1 MNEQPLS
8 ARVQKLRSEMQREKR
23 YMSVEQARIIHR
35 VALENPECSAVMLR
49 AKMLKASFEEMP
61 IRIDDGELIVGNRT
75 PGVRS
80 GVVFPQCGI
89 AWLEQEI
96 DTLPTRPQDP
106 FLTTPE
112 DVQYVKQTL
121 LPYWKQRTL
130 ESRIAQEL
138 QGADERIA
146 SVVKINQKGRAQGH
160 IIPDIPRWLR
170 LGPAGLKSWIS
181 GLRLMAQDASAR
193 ELYEAAELC
202 LDGVL
207 AFIQRYAALAEERA
221 ARGRA
226 WARDYAQVAQT
237 CRALCVRPAQSF
249 REALQAVWFLMVC
262 LQMESNAA
270 SISLGRLDQALF
282 SYYARDVYAQELT
295 QEDALELLEC
305 FYLKFNQIVCMRS
318 GLEAKYFAGFPIGFN
333 IVLGGRDEHGA
344 LLENELNFLMLRAQ
358 KALHLPQ
365 PNLSARLC
373 TQTSEAFLAAC
384 TQVLADGGGLPQMFN
399 DESIIPALERAGLS
413 KRDAANYG
421 IVGCVELAGCG
432 NMLGW
437 SNAAMVNVVKI
448 LELTLN
454 HGKCLLTGE
463 QLCPDLGGLDTFGS
477 YAEFEQA
484 FRTLLAEFLKQMVA
498 CHNTVDRKHAQ
509 YLPSPLL
516 SCVVDGCMERG
527 VDVTAGGAQYNSS
540 GIQFVQIA
548 NLIDSL
554 AVLRDLVFAGK
565 LDGKVLLEQLRG
577 NFPDEKI
584 RALVLQA
591 PKYGN
596 DCPQTDRLAN
606 KWIAFMDETLHQY
619 RNARGGQFHLGLYT
633 VSSHVPMGEN
643 VGASCDGRLAG
654 QPLADGGIS
663 PSAGMDRLGPT
674 AVLKSASGLEFER
687 VSNGSLLNMKFSG
700 GLFQTEH
707 SRRQFY
713 ALLRSFVAL
722 GIHHVQFNVVDRAEL
737 LQAQK
742 TPEQYRNLLIRVAGY
757 TAYFVELDRSLQDE
771 IIRRTECVL

>member
-221 ARGRA
+221 ARGSA

-365 PNLSARLC
+365 PNLSARRHRALR
-373 TQTSEAFLAAC
+373 LAIERVEGMMLQNHALETLRLFKVLPRRSARGLSALHC
-384 TQVLADGGGLPQMFN
+384 NVLAPRLSSGFAPPATVGRIRWKEFTFLFHFHCFPATSARYN
-399 DESIIPALERAGLS
+399 IPHIRLERGH
-413 KRDAANYG
+413 AA
-421 IVGCVELAGCG
+421 
-432 NMLGW
+432 W
-437 SNAAMVNVVKI
+437 RS
-448 LELTLN
+448 
-454 HGKCLLTGE
+454 
-463 QLCPDLGGLDTFGS
+463 
-477 YAEFEQA
+477 EF
-484 FRTLLAEFLKQMVA
+484 FL
-498 CHNTVDRKHAQ
+498 
-509 YLPSPLL
+509 
-516 SCVVDGCMERG
+516 
-527 VDVTAGGAQYNSS
+527 
-540 GIQFVQIA
+540 
-548 NLIDSL
+548 
-554 AVLRDLVFAGK
+554 
-565 LDGKVLLEQLRG
+565 
-577 NFPDEKI
+577 
-584 RALVLQA
+584 
-591 PKYGN
+591 
-596 DCPQTDRLAN
+596 
-606 KWIAFMDETLHQY
+606 
-619 RNARGGQFHLGLYT
+619 
-633 VSSHVPMGEN
+633 
-643 VGASCDGRLAG
+643 
-654 QPLADGGIS
+654 
-663 PSAGMDRLGPT
+663 
-674 AVLKSASGLEFER
+674 
-687 VSNGSLLNMKFSG
+687 
-700 GLFQTEH
+700 
-707 SRRQFY
+707 
-713 ALLRSFVAL
+713 
-722 GIHHVQFNVVDRAEL
+722 
-737 LQAQK
+737 
-742 TPEQYRNLLIRVAGY
+742 
-757 TAYFVELDRSLQDE
+757 
-771 IIRRTECVL
+771 